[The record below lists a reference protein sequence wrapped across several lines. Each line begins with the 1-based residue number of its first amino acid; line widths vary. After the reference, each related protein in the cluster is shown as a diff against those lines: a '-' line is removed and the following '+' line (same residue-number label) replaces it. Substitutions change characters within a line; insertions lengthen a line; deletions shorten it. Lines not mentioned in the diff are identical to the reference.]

1 MTDPSKWQGML
12 SALAE
17 RGVMKSKIASQSA
30 ITSKTPSF
38 RNLIRF
44 RLGLRDEGQALAE
57 TALVFPVILIL
68 ITGILIFGIFI
79 MQMMSLTEGVS
90 NAGRVLSVSAGQT
103 TDPCALTATSLQSA
117 APLLV
122 KANLSYSI
130 TLTPPG
136 GSATTYNGASCS
148 SADTTT
154 GAAGKLLSGGVV
166 SITASYSQCSL
177 AFFGNNL
184 MPGGCSISRTI
195 TEAVQ

>member
-1 MTDPSKWQGML
+1 
-12 SALAE
+12 
-17 RGVMKSKIASQSA
+17 MKRKIASQSA
-30 ITSKTPSF
+30 ICTEKSSSF

-44 RLGLRDEGQALAE
+44 RFGLRNEGQALAE

-68 ITGILIFGIFI
+68 VTGILIFGIFI

-103 TDPCALTATSLQSA
+103 TDPCALVVSSVQSA

-122 KANLSYSI
+122 KGNLSYSI

-136 GSATTYNGASCS
+136 TGSTTYKGASCS
-148 SADTTT
+148 SADTAS
-154 GAAGKLLSGGVV
+154 GAAGKLLSGGVI

-177 AFFGNNL
+177 AFYGNNL